1 MCCQRHFWEQQGDK
15 LHPGLRHPFRTDP
28 RPPLICPEPNKYIKT
43 AIWPNESTYK
53 HNIVCWP
60 EGICFKQVEY
70 IHFTSVRPSGEKP
83 NDLETSGNW
92 IKLEW
97 VRIKGIFQPKI
108 KLCHHLLVIISFQTW
123 MSFFLIWNR
132 EERYSEES
140 WEPNSFESHWVP
152 QTSLKHN
159 GSQWDLKPFSYQ
171 HKHTISD
178 STDFQNIFHPYYVG
192 NQMVLGQKIK

>member
-1 MCCQRHFWEQQGDK
+1 MLSETLLRTDK

-70 IHFTSVRPSGEKP
+70 IHFTSVEKP

-108 KLCHHLLVIISFQTW
+108 KLCHHLLVLISFQTW

-132 EERYSEES
+132 EERE
-140 WEPNSFESHWVP
+140 
-152 QTSLKHN
+152 
-159 GSQWDLKPFSYQ
+159 KPFSYQ

-192 NQMVLGQKIK
+192 NQMVLRQKIK